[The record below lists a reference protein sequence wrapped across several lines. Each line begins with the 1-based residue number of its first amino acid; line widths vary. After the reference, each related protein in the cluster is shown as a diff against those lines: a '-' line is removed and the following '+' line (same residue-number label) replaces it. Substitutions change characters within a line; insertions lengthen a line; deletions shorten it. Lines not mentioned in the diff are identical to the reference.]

1 MSDFSGMEQSF
12 ALAALSPEEGTRELH
27 VPLPA
32 TVVRPEISPDEVW
45 LQQLTTARE
54 IAGIEHLRR
63 QIQLPAAVLA
73 DPGFASLEK
82 KETKSA
88 ASRHCSGVTS
98 PSAR

>member
-12 ALAALSPEEGTRELH
+12 TLAALTPEESGRALH
-27 VPLPA
+27 VPLPQPA
-32 TVVRPEISPDEVW
+32 VRPEISPDEVW

-73 DPGFASLEK
+73 DPGFATLEK
-82 KETKSA
+82 KETNSA
-88 ASRHCSGVTS
+88 GSRRSSGVMS
-98 PSAR
+98 LSAH

>member
-12 ALAALSPEEGTRELH
+12 ALAALSPEEGGRELH

-32 TVVRPEISPDEVW
+32 SVVRPEISPDEVW

-73 DPGFASLEK
+73 DPGFAILEK
-82 KETKSA
+82 KETKSVA
-88 ASRHCSGVTS
+88 WRHCSGVMS
-98 PSAR
+98 LSAR